1 LRPSGDS
8 IDRPTEEE
16 VEVDEKPTEGKLSD
30 EDMRTEMGGGMR
42 AEQTMPRDMDGTD
55 TQDEGGTDT
64 EDQDGTDEEDM
75 DGTDAQD
82 TDGTDT
88 KDADGTDQ

>member
-1 LRPSGDS
+1 M
-8 IDRPTEEE
+8 
-16 VEVDEKPTEGKLSD
+16 DETGTGGKLSD

-55 TQDEGGTDT
+55 TQD
-64 EDQDGTDEEDM
+64 DQDGTDKQDEDATDEQDQQ
-75 DGTDAQD
+75 DGTDSKD
-82 TDGTDT
+82 MDGTDT